1 MIAYPEFLP
10 EPQRDGYGFQ
20 PVSPL
25 ARSEMQS
32 GRTRQRRRFTSV
44 PTVATVT
51 WLFTEVEAQLFEG
64 WFEHVLLSGS
74 LPFNCPL
81 KTPLG
86 FDNYKAE
93 FVDIYDGPVLV
104 GVDDWRFSAQ
114 LRLLKRPLISKD
126 LVVEV
131 PDYILDADIFDRA
144 MNQEWPETSE

>member
-1 MIAYPEFLP
+1 MIAYPEGLP

-20 PVSPL
+20 AVSPL
-25 ARSEMQS
+25 VRSEMQS

-131 PDYILDADIFDRA
+131 PGYILDADIFDRA
-144 MNQEWPETSE
+144 MNQEWPKSSE

>member
-1 MIAYPEFLP
+1 MIAYPEGLP

-144 MNQEWPETSE
+144 LNQKWPESSE

>member
-1 MIAYPEFLP
+1 MIAYPEGLP

-20 PVSPL
+20 AVSPL

-74 LPFNCPL
+74 LPINCPL

-131 PDYILDADIFDRA
+131 PGYILDADIFDRA
-144 MNQEWPETSE
+144 MNQEWPESSE

>member
-1 MIAYPEFLP
+1 M
-10 EPQRDGYGFQ
+10 
-20 PVSPL
+20 
-25 ARSEMQS
+25 
-32 GRTRQRRRFTSV
+32 
-44 PTVATVT
+44 
-51 WLFTEVEAQLFEG
+51 
-64 WFEHVLLSGS
+64 LLSGS

-144 MNQEWPETSE
+144 MNQEWPESSE